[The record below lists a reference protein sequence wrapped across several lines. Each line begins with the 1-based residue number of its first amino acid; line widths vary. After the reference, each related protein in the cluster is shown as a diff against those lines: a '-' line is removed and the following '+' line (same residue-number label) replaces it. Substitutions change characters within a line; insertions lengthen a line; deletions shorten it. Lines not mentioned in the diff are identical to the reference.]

1 MGEKNEISVVSCAVR
16 YDNVDGED
24 IPVFHN
30 TQVLI
35 KGNVSKMA
43 GTKKVAEHNIEWIC
57 DLDGVPV
64 CDTLEAFG
72 ASIRIKMAVIRDL
85 DDFSAVAKKLNGST
99 VKYGDISE
107 WTGKGG
113 QRMPELGRWLL
124 RLMRNGKN
132 IFTREEVQSILD
144 DPTRRA
150 KAQEQ
155 FDAMMRSAPE
165 MDI

>member
-99 VKYGDISE
+99 VKYADISE

-124 RLMRNGKN
+124 RLKKGTL
-132 IFTREEVQSILD
+132 FSREEVQAILD
-144 DPTRRA
+144 DPPRKE
-150 KAQEQ
+150 KAQKAYEEWL
-155 FDAMMRSAPE
+155 SKAPE